1 MTAYHHFIIITARPL
16 DEWKETAIMAASKP
30 PPKTPDLVAIGSTA
44 PAWNMPDQT
53 GRQHRLRDYKG
64 RWVVL
69 YFYPKDDTPGC
80 TKEACQ
86 FRDALSR
93 FKRGDAAV
101 LGISPDAPASHEKFR
116 VKFDLNFDLL
126 ADVGSGVCK
135 KYGVWQSK
143 SMYGRSYMGVVRTTY
158 LIDPNGKVAHRWDKV
173 KVDEHDAEVLEKIK
187 QLKRG

>member
-1 MTAYHHFIIITARPL
+1 MSEVVEGVSA
-16 DEWKETAIMAASKP
+16 
-30 PPKTPDLVAIGSTA
+30 PKFDL
-44 PAWNMPDQT
+44 P
-53 GRQHRLRDYKG
+53 RDGGGNVSLAELSGKI
-64 RWVVL
+64 VVL

-93 FKRGDAAV
+93 FKRGGAAV

-116 VKFDLNFDLL
+116 AKFDLNFDLL

-158 LIDPNGKVAHRWDKV
+158 LIDPNGKVDRHWKRVKAIDSVAGWMRLDQLTVLDDVTKV
-173 KVDEHDAEVLEKIK
+173 WETKWSEY
-187 QLKRG
+187 R